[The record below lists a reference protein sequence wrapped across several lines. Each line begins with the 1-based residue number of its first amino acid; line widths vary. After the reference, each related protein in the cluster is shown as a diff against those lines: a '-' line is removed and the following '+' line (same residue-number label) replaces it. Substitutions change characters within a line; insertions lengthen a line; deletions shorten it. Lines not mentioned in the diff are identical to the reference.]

1 MLHQSHWSHINS
13 VENQYAAAKT
23 LWSANWME
31 DWTTN
36 QNYSWWTAFPWI
48 WGLGSALQDLSYL
61 TINQSDVWQL
71 IRKWLSEKQTR
82 LCVFNMTSI
91 SQIRGNL
98 AEGHSDHKIHADFQ
112 QNKPISSIL
121 RLFPCSFATLSPPH
135 MPINS
140 PHWFIRHLQTLGV
153 IYNGQ
158 FAYRKVDGGNGAP
171 RGNTCRDTVHTPGLW
186 HCEAAALMPQQE

>member
-1 MLHQSHWSHINS
+1 MQ
-13 VENQYAAAKT
+13 
-23 LWSANWME
+23 
-31 DWTTN
+31 
-36 QNYSWWTAFPWI
+36 
-48 WGLGSALQDLSYL
+48 
-61 TINQSDVWQL
+61 QL
-71 IRKWLSEKQTR
+71 IEWKTEPLTQITPDELHFHEFEVWDQLSKIYPISRSIKATCDNWFANGFQR
-82 LCVFNMTSI
+82 SKPDCVFNMTSI

-153 IYNGQ
+153 IYNGR